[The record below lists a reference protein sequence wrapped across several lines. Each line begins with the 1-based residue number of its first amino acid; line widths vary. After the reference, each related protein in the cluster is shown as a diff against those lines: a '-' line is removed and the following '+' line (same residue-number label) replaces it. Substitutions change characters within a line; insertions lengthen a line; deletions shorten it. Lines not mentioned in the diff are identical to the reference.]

1 MHEALK
7 QFDETSDKMREVVL
21 AIVNERITKPEGM
34 IEIAR
39 IGEEFLGKFDKV
51 LKRRL

>member
-1 MHEALK
+1 MHEALR
-7 QFDETSDKMREVVL
+7 QFDETAKSMREVVL
-21 AIVNERITKPEGM
+21 AIVNEQITKPEGM

-51 LKRRL
+51 LKK